1 MENLFR
7 PGKWLVLFCGVF
19 VLLWG
24 VLQYVSNAR
33 LKEEA
38 EQVGQNLFTWS
49 WPGDNWESVGNIT
62 DASVIQKTDKDAV
75 VAVKGK
81 QTLMFYPDASEMKLV
96 PVKSETGQA
105 AANAKPRLIWQ
116 APGKPEHVET
126 IDCSATL
133 TFYRRSEHNKDYWV
147 LGKVEFPN

>member
-38 EQVGQNLFTWS
+38 SIVGNDIFTWA
-49 WPGDNWESVGNIT
+49 WPGDNWKSQGKIT
-62 DASVIQKTDKDAV
+62 DADVVQKSTNDAV
-75 VAVKGK
+75 VKIKGK
-81 QTLMFYPDASEMKLV
+81 QTLTAFKPGRQLNEATGE
-96 PVKSETGQA
+96 SET
-105 AANAKPRLIWQ
+105 
-116 APGKPEHVET
+116 V
-126 IDCSATL
+126 DCSATL
-133 TFYRRSEHNKDYWV
+133 SFYRMSEKNKDYWM
-147 LGKVEFPN
+147 LGKVEFP